1 MTLPSTSENTSTTIL
16 SEKINTTTASENT
29 STTTASEKISTLTS
43 TYPEEKASIGKKIYL
58 ATKKLQ
64 RNLKLT

>member
-1 MTLPSTSENTSTTIL
+1 MTLPITSEKTRAISD
-16 SEKINTTTASENT
+16 EKTNTTTAIENT
-29 STTTASEKISTLTS
+29 STTTASTLTMA
-43 TYPEEKASIGKKIYL
+43 YPEEKASIGKKIYL